1 MWGHFCRH
9 KLAER
14 PEQDIATWLKTRP
27 PWKPCWNMLQTL
39 AILNNLKTFLNN
51 ERPNDPMDKV
61 RMQLATAT
69 AKQVPVTIPI
79 LWPLQSAQ
87 IHHVYSQCD
96 REYMIIYAPRKV
108 FGRSYIYILYSF
120 NEVFLP
126 DSPLPYRSWG
136 PDLVFQLSNAALVLG
151 LFLAPAPKR
160 CRASVAFF
168 YIPYVLVHC
177 VLVGW
182 VGGWIGAITSWLL
195 RTY

>member
-51 ERPNDPMDKV
+51 ERPKDPMDKV

-108 FGRSYIYILYSF
+108 FGRSYIYIYYIHSTRCSYLILHSRTVVGGLTSF
-120 NEVFLP
+120 
-126 DSPLPYRSWG
+126 SSTA
-136 PDLVFQLSNAALVLG
+136 LVFRS
-151 LFLAPAPKR
+151 
-160 CRASVAFF
+160 
-168 YIPYVLVHC
+168 
-177 VLVGW
+177 
-182 VGGWIGAITSWLL
+182 
-195 RTY
+195 

>member
-51 ERPNDPMDKV
+51 ERPKDPMDKV

-108 FGRSYIYILYSF
+108 FGRSYIYIYYIHST
-120 NEVFLP
+120 
-126 DSPLPYRSWG
+126 
-136 PDLVFQLSNAALVLG
+136 
-151 LFLAPAPKR
+151 R
-160 CRASVAFF
+160 CSYLILHSRTV
-168 YIPYVLVHC
+168 
-177 VLVGW
+177 
-182 VGGWIGAITSWLL
+182 VGGLTSFSNSPTLHLFWVCFWRRHLKGAVRPWPFSTFLMYLSIMSWWGGLGGGL
-195 RTY
+195 GQ